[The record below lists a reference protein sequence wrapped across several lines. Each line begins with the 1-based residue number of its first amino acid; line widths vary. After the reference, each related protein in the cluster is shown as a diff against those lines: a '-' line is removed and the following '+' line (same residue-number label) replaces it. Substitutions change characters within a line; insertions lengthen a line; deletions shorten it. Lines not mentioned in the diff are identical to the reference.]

1 MDKIVIKR
9 QMHSANVV
17 PTMNL
22 NGRVYEYF
30 PEFLDQAQRA
40 FFYGDALFE
49 TIRVFDGR
57 LPWLSRHWARLS
69 AGLQALG
76 YELPDLW
83 SAAFFEAEIRKIAPP
98 NARVRL
104 TVWRNP
110 GGLYAPEDNH
120 AQFLITASSLGSNR
134 FEWIDPG
141 ILLGVCTSV
150 RLPVD
155 DYSNFKTLNAP
166 RYVAAARMAQNNGWD
181 DALLLNAHER
191 ICEATSSNVFWWEG
205 PQMCTAPLSEGCVAG
220 IARSVLLESAPASG
234 FAVQEKPATFAA
246 LRQADEIFLTNAI
259 RGIVPVRDFAGQSL
273 ADLKT
278 KGLFMR
284 VYEV

>member
-1 MDKIVIKR
+1 
-9 QMHSANVV
+9 
-17 PTMNL
+17 MNL
-22 NGRVYEYF
+22 NGRLFEYF

-40 FFYGDALFE
+40 LFYGDALFE
-49 TIRVFDGR
+49 TLRVFDGR
-57 LPWLSRHWARLS
+57 LPWLGRHWARLT
-69 AGLQALG
+69 AGLQSLG
-76 YELPDLW
+76 YELPDPW
-83 SAAFFEAEIRKIAPP
+83 SADFFEAEIRKVAPL

-104 TVWRNP
+104 TVWRSP

-120 AQFLITASSLGSNR
+120 PQFLITSRALAADR

-141 ILLGVCTSV
+141 ISLGLCTSV

-155 DYSNFKTLNAP
+155 DFSNFKTLNAP

-205 PQMCTAPLSEGCVAG
+205 PQLCTVPLSEGCVAG
-220 IARSVLLESAPASG
+220 IARSVLLEYGPASG
-234 FAVQEKPATFAA
+234 FVVQEKPATFAA

-259 RGIVPVRDFAGQSL
+259 RGVVPVRHFVGRSLVDFN
-273 ADLKT
+273 T
-278 KGLFMR
+278 KRLFMR
-284 VYEV
+284 VYEGL